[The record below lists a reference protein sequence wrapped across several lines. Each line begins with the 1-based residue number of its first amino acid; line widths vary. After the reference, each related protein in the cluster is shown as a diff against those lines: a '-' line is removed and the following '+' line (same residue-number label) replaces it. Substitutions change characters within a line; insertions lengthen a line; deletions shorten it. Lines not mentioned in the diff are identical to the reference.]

1 LCGGEHKISTPP
13 LPLQILSGLRRLLID
28 NKCGEKKKGISVYTQ
43 QQRKTILSLWA
54 PLASGKAGLFVKIVP
69 KLTMAML
76 TF

>member
-1 LCGGEHKISTPP
+1 MQRGK
-13 LPLQILSGLRRLLID
+13 
-28 NKCGEKKKGISVYTQ
+28 KKKGISVYTQ
-43 QQRKTILSLWA
+43 QQKKTIFSLWA